1 MMTLALSVAG
11 TAIGLAGLGVALLQ
25 LRRTPKPEDQPRA
38 GLLRVP
44 SPGAGR
50 QGLLSRAPLLGRKP
64 APQAGRGPSSGPS
77 AELPA
82 APGAGTSAAAPVQRL
97 IGRDSEMALLAGLA
111 HAVAGGQG
119 GSLLIEGE
127 PGIGKS
133 ALARSALGKAAGAGC
148 QVFWG
153 SGDELGQALP
163 LLPVLEALR
172 VRDPSGNPRR
182 EAIVRLLRGE
192 TDHGTDVPAVLAEQ
206 LLALVAELCAERPA
220 VLVIDDLQ
228 WADRASVALWRR
240 LARLVPQMPLLLIGI
255 MRPVPKREDLRA
267 LRAMSDV
274 KRLRLP
280 GLTEPAVAE
289 LVAGLV
295 GGTPDETLLRLAGD
309 AAGNPLYITEL
320 IAALTRSSSVTV
332 SGAGAAS
339 LTAGSV
345 PGSLPAAIA
354 DRLSFASG
362 PVGEVLRAAAL
373 LGMRFTMQDLATV
386 LGRPVSD
393 LVPALDEARALGV
406 LADFGNRLGF
416 RHAMIRAALYEE
428 TPATV
433 LAALH
438 RAAGHA
444 LAEAGA
450 PADRVARQL
459 LWAVAGPASTSDP
472 VDEWVLS
479 WLAGTAGMLVSQAPQ
494 VAAELLR
501 RAVAQPDADSARH
514 GFLLARLADALF
526 RAGDVTE
533 AEQVASRALSHASG
547 PDLVVDLQWTLAQC
561 RM

>member
-163 LLPVLEALR
+163 LLPLLEALR

-192 TDHGTDVPAVLAEQ
+192 TDHGTDVLTVLSEQ
-206 LLALVAELCAERPA
+206 LLTLVAESCASQPTI
-220 VLVIDDLQ
+220 LVIDDLQ
-228 WADRASVALWRR
+228 WADQASVALWRR
-240 LARLVPQMPLLLIGI
+240 LARLTPQMPLLLIGT
-255 MRPVPKREDLRA
+255 MRPAPQRDDLQA
-267 LRAMSDV
+267 LRSVNDV
-274 KRLRLP
+274 RRLELA
-280 GLTEPAVAE
+280 GLAEPAVAE
-289 LVAGLV
+289 LIAGIV
-295 GGTPDETLLRLAGD
+295 GGKPD
-309 AAGNPLYITEL
+309 
-320 IAALTRSSSVTV
+320 
-332 SGAGAAS
+332 
-339 LTAGSV
+339 
-345 PGSLPAAIA
+345 
-354 DRLSFASG
+354 
-362 PVGEVLRAAAL
+362 
-373 LGMRFTMQDLATV
+373 
-386 LGRPVSD
+386 
-393 LVPALDEARALGV
+393 
-406 LADFGNRLGF
+406 
-416 RHAMIRAALYEE
+416 
-428 TPATV
+428 
-433 LAALH
+433 
-438 RAAGHA
+438 HA
-444 LAEAGA
+444 LIK
-450 PADRVARQL
+450 
-459 LWAVAGPASTSDP
+459 
-472 VDEWVLS
+472 
-479 WLAGTAGMLVSQAPQ
+479 LA
-494 VAAELLR
+494 
-501 RAVAQPDADSARH
+501 
-514 GFLLARLADALF
+514 
-526 RAGDVTE
+526 
-533 AEQVASRALSHASG
+533 
-547 PDLVVDLQWTLAQC
+547 
-561 RM
+561 